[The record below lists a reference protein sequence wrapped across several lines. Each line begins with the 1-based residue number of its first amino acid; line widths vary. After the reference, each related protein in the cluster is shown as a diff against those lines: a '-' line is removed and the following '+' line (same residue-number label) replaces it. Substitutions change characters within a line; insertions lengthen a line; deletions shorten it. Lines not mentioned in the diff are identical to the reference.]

1 MCFFG
6 ITSRLIQQQ
15 FFKSNP
21 DDMKVIAC
29 RFTSHVFPGETLVVK
44 AWKEGDT
51 ILITTSVKERSKV
64 VLQGYIKA
72 APKAKL

>member
-6 ITSRLIQQQ
+6 IASRVIQQQ

-21 DDMKVIAC
+21 DDMKVMSC
-29 RFTSHVFPGETLVVK
+29 RFTSHVFPGETLLVK

-51 ILITTSVKERSKV
+51 ILFSTSTKERSKD

-72 APKAKL
+72 APNAKL